1 MGQNYRVAHVGTG
14 QTGAIALRQILRSP
28 RLELVG
34 HLVHTPAKVGQ
45 DSGQLVGEPAVG
57 VVATDSLKDFLALE
71 ADCVT
76 YVAPV
81 AMGGRDINEVVDQL
95 CAILA
100 SGKNIVTP
108 AYTELFHPP
117 SLDGATRDKLA
128 AACHQGNS
136 SIFATGIAPGFASDV
151 LAVHAASMSSFPTNV
166 SVQERLPCG
175 TYRSPGF
182 FAALGFGRTPEQDVE
197 MYPPGAMIAHFAPS
211 VRLLAQGLGFAIEEV
226 REYRDIALA
235 NRDYSFD
242 AGDIAAGM
250 IASVRM
256 RFDGICDGEARVHFS
271 AIWSMPDKAVED
283 WQPSIPVGS
292 PIRRLTRITV
302 DGDPPIQLDFAL
314 TAGELPGV
322 TATAARVLNAIP
334 AVCAAKPGIL
344 SGLDLV
350 VTSQTSLITK
360 GTKISMANHT
370 TVNQKP

>member
-1 MGQNYRVAHVGTG
+1 
-14 QTGAIALRQILRSP
+14 
-28 RLELVG
+28 
-34 HLVHTPAKVGQ
+34 
-45 DSGQLVGEPAVG
+45 
-57 VVATDSLKDFLALE
+57 
-71 ADCVT
+71 
-76 YVAPV
+76 
-81 AMGGRDINEVVDQL
+81 
-95 CAILA
+95 
-100 SGKNIVTP
+100 
-108 AYTELFHPP
+108 
-117 SLDGATRDKLA
+117 
-128 AACHQGNS
+128 
-136 SIFATGIAPGFASDV
+136 
-151 LAVHAASMSSFPTNV
+151 
-166 SVQERLPCG
+166 
-175 TYRSPGF
+175 
-182 FAALGFGRTPEQDVE
+182 
-197 MYPPGAMIAHFAPS
+197 MIAHFAPS

-235 NRDYSFD
+235 DRDYSFD